1 MNEVKRVKVEQ
12 VRNEGN
18 GTQTSKVI
26 TETGHPAPHRRMV
39 AARIVWYI
47 AGLILVLLGFRFVL
61 ALLGAN
67 LSNAFA
73 NGIFKIT
80 NPLVNPFYSLF
91 GYTPKYGVAELQ
103 VSVLV
108 AMAVYALV
116 AWGIVRLIFITSHE
130 NQI

>member
-1 MNEVKRVKVEQ
+1 MDQEKRVTVEEAPNSENV
-12 VRNEGN
+12 VRK
-18 GTQTSKVI
+18 TTVV
-26 TETGHPAPHRRMV
+26 TEAGHPTQHRRMV
-39 AARIVWYI
+39 AARIVWYLG
-47 AGLILVLLGFRFVL
+47 GLVLVLLGFRFVL

-67 LSNAFA
+67 HGNAFA

-91 GYTPKYGVAELQ
+91 GYTPKYGVAQLQ

-116 AWGIVRLIFITSHE
+116 AWGIVKLIFITSA
-130 NQI
+130 QQQS